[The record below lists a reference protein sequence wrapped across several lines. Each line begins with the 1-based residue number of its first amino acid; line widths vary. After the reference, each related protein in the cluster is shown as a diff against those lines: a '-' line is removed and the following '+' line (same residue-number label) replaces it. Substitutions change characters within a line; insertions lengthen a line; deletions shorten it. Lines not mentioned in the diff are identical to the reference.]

1 MAEGPKC
8 LEDARQEV
16 GELYTV
22 IFHYMFPVLI
32 ATGIVTNSL
41 NLIVLTRPLMRV
53 RTYRWLRALA
63 CVDLSLCVLTVPVCL
78 TKGGI
83 TPLGSRSLA
92 GYYAHFGWSLSI
104 AAQILSFYLM
114 GMFAFE
120 RFLAVCR
127 HDLYPR
133 SQTDS
138 MYRNGVVTA
147 TIVVLLMYV
156 PTMVVGTVDRVD
168 KDWLPTDGYSKQHQW
183 HAWYPAYAWLREIFS
198 RLVPAVVITFCN
210 VRITMRLRHLRSIQ
224 EGFGRGVPATRRER
238 ERRLVLLLF
247 WFTALFY
254 IFNAPVIVYYLG
266 FLHTNQDHCGKH
278 LASRLLTFAGISN
291 LLQMMG
297 NVSNFVLYFL
307 ISPEFHNI
315 LCSLL
320 KCKSFNLA
328 AGMRTVFLRAPKIA
342 SATTTITTSVS
353 SSNPATSAATGETE
367 DESPTQSDSGYQQ
380 DVVGSITPP
389 RGNSYSSGDE
399 GRGVGGGGCV

>member
-1 MAEGPKC
+1 M
-8 LEDARQEV
+8 
-16 GELYTV
+16 
-22 IFHYMFPVLI
+22 
-32 ATGIVTNSL
+32 
-41 NLIVLTRPLMRV
+41 
-53 RTYRWLRALA
+53 
-63 CVDLSLCVLTVPVCL
+63 DLFLCVLTVPVCL
-78 TKGGI
+78 AKGGI
-83 TPLGSRSLA
+83 TPLSSRSLA

-138 MYRNGVVTA
+138 MYVHGVVTA
-147 TIVVLLMYV
+147 TVVVLLVYV
-156 PTMVVGTVDRVD
+156 PTMVVGSVDNVD
-168 KDWLPTDGYSKQHQW
+168 GDWLPTDGYSKQHQW

-210 VRITMRLRHLRSIQ
+210 VRITMRLSHLRSIQ

-254 IFNAPVIVYYLG
+254 IFNAPVTVYYLG
-266 FLHTNQDHCGKH
+266 FLHTSQDHCGKH
-278 LASRLLTFAGISN
+278 VASRLLTFAAISN

-307 ISPEFHNI
+307 ISPEFHNT

-320 KCKSFNLA
+320 KCKSINLPT
-328 AGMRTVFLRAPKIA
+328 RITKTESLRFPKIA
-342 SATTTITTSVS
+342 PSTTTITTSFS
-353 SSNPATSAATGETE
+353 SPNLATSAATGEPK

-380 DVVGSITPP
+380 DVAGSITPP
-389 RGNSYSSGDE
+389 RGSSYSSGDE
-399 GRGVGGGGCV
+399 GREAGGGGYV